1 VTIPETCADEDA
13 ALAQPLAV
21 GIHAVERA
29 GITSGDTVVLLGV
42 GAIGSFI
49 LAALGRHDGPI
60 IALDIDEERLA
71 SARVLGASRTELISR
86 DETPADLRDLLPEG
100 AQRVFETSGVP
111 GAAERAI
118 ALAARGGTV
127 VLVGLTKSAQAL
139 NVADVVLREVTLQTT
154 VAHVCGSDLP
164 AALQLLDRMPLAP
177 QLLHGVVP
185 LERAEADGLQA
196 LVEGR
201 IRGKVLVDP
210 RG

>member
-1 VTIPETCADEDA
+1 
-13 ALAQPLAV
+13 
-21 GIHAVERA
+21 
-29 GITSGDTVVLLGV
+29 
-42 GAIGSFI
+42 
-49 LAALGRHDGPI
+49 
-60 IALDIDEERLA
+60 
-71 SARVLGASRTELISR
+71 
-86 DETPADLRDLLPEG
+86 
-100 AQRVFETSGVP
+100 
-111 GAAERAI
+111 
-118 ALAARGGTV
+118 LAARGGTV